1 MSQRLFPNAED
12 TVLDKSWG
20 VQLCEPRGVG
30 AMRVLGCC
38 CVLCGLRSVLSG
50 GSVGTGGGALAAL
63 GFHSN
68 SREEPGNT
76 SSGRKAAAVR
86 REPRASLAEQAPD
99 TLSV

>member
-1 MSQRLFPNAED
+1 MLRILCW
-12 TVLDKSWG
+12 TRVG
-20 VQLCEPRGVG
+20 VSSYVSPG
-30 AMRVLGCC
+30 VLGP
-38 CVLCGLRSVLSG
+38 CVSSG
-50 GSVGTGGGALAAL
+50 VAASCVGSARCSAGAPWERGGGALAAL